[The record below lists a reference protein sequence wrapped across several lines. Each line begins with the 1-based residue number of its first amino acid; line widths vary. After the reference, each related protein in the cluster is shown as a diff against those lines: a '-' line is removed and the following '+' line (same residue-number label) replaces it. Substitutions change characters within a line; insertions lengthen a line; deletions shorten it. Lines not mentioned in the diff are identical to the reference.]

1 MPVTLRAL
9 ILHPQP
15 DAAEQFHR
23 QLREAGFDSSGP
35 GVVTEADFLRR
46 LSSTIDVILADDSS
60 PTPDPLRVVTLLH
73 ERELDIPV
81 IAIVHGRDGDSQ
93 GIAFVRAGAA
103 DYVSSDH
110 LARLGH
116 AVQTALAQKRLLRE
130 KEKAESALRE
140 SMRATMIDITERMK
154 AEEQFERST
163 RQLAILGQMGQEIA
177 ASLELKTVLQ
187 QVVGQVL
194 SLLGNPT
201 NRASILLIA
210 ADELVFAESEG
221 PGSEALGGQRFSI
234 NTGIVGEV
242 ARSGHP
248 LLVADPSDQTTREI
262 ETITG
267 SGILS
272 LMAVPL
278 KLGGDVIGVMEV
290 ANAGTE
296 AFIPGDLRLVE
307 AASTWAA
314 IAISN
319 ARRHERTQRRLQES
333 QAVASITQALNSTL
347 DLKQILQMI
356 VDSAHTIIPQIERA
370 VIHFWDEE
378 KQALRPA
385 AVAGLV
391 EALGRPDV
399 TMRPGEGI
407 AGRVVAEGIV
417 INVKDTR
424 TDPRYL
430 HLGLATHLRSLLVV
444 PVQTST
450 RRLGTLSAS
459 SAAPHAFSEDD
470 ENLFMTFGVQ
480 AALAIENARLFE
492 VERRRAEEAETLQL
506 VSRTLISRLNL
517 SEILEAVVAA
527 IASITNYTGVS
538 IYLLENDMLVLQAQ
552 KGYEDPPERVPI
564 EQGVIGRVARTGQP
578 EFVAEVQ
585 NDPDYLELGLGM
597 QAVIAVP
604 MVHTDQ
610 VLGVLFIESDS
621 KYTLDN
627 NDSRWLTNVGRQ
639 LGVAI
644 ENARLLADLAKA
656 LKQEQT
662 TRARMVQTEKL
673 AAMGRLVA
681 SVAHELNNPLQT
693 IQNALYLV
701 KQEHTPGS
709 QAHEDIQVALTEADR
724 MADLIGRLRETY
736 RPAMSEEFRLESLN
750 TVVGEVHRLITTH
763 LRHNNIAFSFTPDP
777 SLPLVP
783 GVRDQLKQVILNLC
797 LNAVEAM
804 PTGGQLLVRVGH
816 AREAKKV
823 FLSVADTGMGIEA
836 DNLSNIFDPFFTTK
850 QGGTGLGLAI
860 TYDIIQRHNGQI
872 DVESQPGAGTT
883 FKIRLPAD
891 EDSAAPVENRA
902 LKLSA
907 RQ

>member
-1 MPVTLRAL
+1 MPVPLRTL
-9 ILHPQP
+9 IFHPQP
-15 DAAEQFHR
+15 EAAEELHR
-23 QLREAGFDSSGP
+23 QLRQAGFIPNGLA
-35 GVVTEADFLRR
+35 VATETDFLRH
-46 LSSTIDVILADDSS
+46 LNSTLDIILAGASS
-60 PTPDPLRVVTLLH
+60 PALDPVRLIALLRG
-73 ERELDIPV
+73 RDLDIPL
-81 IAIVHGRDGDSQ
+81 IALVEGGNDSR
-93 GIAFVRAGAA
+93 GLAFVSAGAA
-103 DYVSSDH
+103 DYVTGDH
-110 LARLGH
+110 LDRLGH
-116 AVQTALAQKRLLRE
+116 AVQTALAQHRLRKE
-130 KEKAESALRE
+130 KEKAEVALRE

-163 RQLAILGQMGQEIA
+163 RQLAILSQMGQEIA

-194 SLLGNPT
+194 SLLGNPA
-201 NRASILLIA
+201 NRASILLPA
-210 ADELVFAESEG
+210 GDELVFAESSG
-221 PGSEALGGQRFSI
+221 PGAEALHGQRFWI
-234 NTGIVGEV
+234 NSGLLGEV

-248 LLVADPSDQTTREI
+248 LLVADPSDQTSREI
-262 ETITG
+262 EIIA
-267 SGILS
+267 SHSVRS

-290 ANAGTE
+290 ANAEPETF
-296 AFIPGDLRLVE
+296 ATSDLRLVE
-307 AASTWAA
+307 AAATWAA

-407 AGRVVAEGIV
+407 AGRVIAEGIV

-430 HLGLATHLRSLLVV
+430 RLGVSTHLRSLLVV
-444 PVQTST
+444 PVQTTT

-492 VERRRAEEAETLQL
+492 VERRRAKEAETLQL
-506 VSRTLISRLNL
+506 VTRTLISRLNL
-517 SEILEAVVAA
+517 SEMLEAVVAA
-527 IASITNYTGVS
+527 IASIANYTGVS
-538 IYLLENDMLVLQAQ
+538 VYLLENDMLTLQAQ
-552 KGYEDPPERVPI
+552 RGYDDPPERVPV
-564 EQGVIGRVARTGQP
+564 ERGVMGRVMRTGQP
-578 EFVAEVQ
+578 EFVSDVAA
-585 NDPDYLELGLGM
+585 DPDYFEFIAGM
-597 QAVIAVP
+597 QAIIAVP
-604 MVHTDQ
+604 LLHTEK
-610 VLGVLFIESDS
+610 VMGVLFVESDS
-621 KYTLDN
+621 KYALDD
-627 NDSRWLTNVGRQ
+627 NDLRWLTNVGRQ
-639 LGVAI
+639 LGVAV

-681 SVAHELNNPLQT
+681 SVAHELNNPLQA

-701 KQEHTPGS
+701 KQEHAPDT

-750 TVVGEVHRLITTH
+750 TIVAEVHRLITTH
-763 LRHNNIAFSFTPDP
+763 LRQNNITFNFTPGP

-783 GVRDQLKQVILNLC
+783 SVRDQLKQVILNLC

-804 PTGGQLLVRVGH
+804 PTGGQLTVRVGH
-816 AREAKKV
+816 APETKKV
-823 FLSVADTGMGIEA
+823 FLSVADTGLGIEA
-836 DNLSNIFDPFFTTK
+836 ENLANIFDPFFTTK

-883 FKIRLPAD
+883 FTISLPAD
-891 EDSAAPVENRA
+891 EDSPAPAEAGAMTLGVPG
-902 LKLSA
+902 
-907 RQ
+907 